1 MDGGGKLLEET
12 LSRVRGTRVR
22 LGSSSF
28 PLGSREKKATAKLFS
43 TKIGTLKWKRVVART
58 HAVAIAIRHRIM
70 GSAGGLDG
78 QRRAR

>member
-28 PLGSREKKATAKLFS
+28 PLGSREKATAKLFS
-43 TKIGTLKWKRVVART
+43 TKIGTLKWKRVART